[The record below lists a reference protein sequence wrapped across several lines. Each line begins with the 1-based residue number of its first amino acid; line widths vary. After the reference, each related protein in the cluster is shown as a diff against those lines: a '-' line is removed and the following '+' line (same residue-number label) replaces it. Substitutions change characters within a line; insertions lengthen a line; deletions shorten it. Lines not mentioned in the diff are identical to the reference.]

1 MSLTMNPLLSSIGVL
16 TLTVHSLITKV
27 AIKTVFY
34 LCHRRTT
41 TGKVL
46 MMPGTT
52 IFAVKIIDLS
62 VKNLFE
68 MKT

>member
-1 MSLTMNPLLSSIGVL
+1 MSLTMNPLPSSIGVL
-16 TLTVHSLITKV
+16 IVTLVHSLITKG
-27 AIKTVFY
+27 IKTVFY
-34 LCHRRTT
+34 LCHRRKT

-52 IFAVKIIDLS
+52 VIAVLIIDLS